1 LKISCTPAGGRLSG
15 TKKGISPPCPG
26 LTVRG
31 QMGGQLSEFE
41 VQVDSARLEPG
52 KRFKIKLLFDTN
64 VGALEV
70 PIEFRTSMRPNN
82 VIAWHTI
89 GSGLAT
95 GLLLYI
101 SRALLQNIEG
111 LDHWFFSYESGTS
124 LIIGTGAF
132 GALVAAATLLL
143 FRHSKFAT
151 GLVRRLRSGKSRT
164 KELVKKLDE
173 EDGVS
178 SLGLDVR
185 QVSSSAKKDDD
196 LHSRIGGLSD
206 EDLMKM
212 VQIDFGHY
220 TGDALSLAKA
230 EVKKRG
236 LKQAHG

>member
-1 LKISCTPAGGRLSG
+1 
-15 TKKGISPPCPG
+15 
-26 LTVRG
+26 
-31 QMGGQLSEFE
+31 
-41 VQVDSARLEPG
+41 VQVDSAKLEPG

-64 VGALEV
+64 VGALVV
-70 PIEFRTSMRPNN
+70 PIEFRTSMRPNG

-89 GSGLAT
+89 GWALAT
-95 GLLLYI
+95 GLSLYV

-124 LIIGTGAF
+124 LIIGTGGF
-132 GALVAAATLLL
+132 GALLAAAILLL

-151 GLVRRLRSGKSRT
+151 ALVRRLRSSKSKT

-185 QVSSSAKKDDD
+185 QGSSVPKKDRD

-206 EDLMKM
+206 E
-212 VQIDFGHY
+212 
-220 TGDALSLAKA
+220 
-230 EVKKRG
+230 
-236 LKQAHG
+236 